1 MNPEDFDK
9 LYEGYEKSTQLELD
23 LDDYNYSL
31 DNKTYT
37 IDIDSSAT
45 STSPSTVT
53 FGDFTTTAGDVL
65 SEEIKAEE
73 FNARLDKMEKMLGII
88 KPDEVIEEN
97 VFGEIDSNLETMAT
111 HMSATQALETLV
123 GELQA
128 ISGGTKVL
136 HQALKNIVSDMKVGV
151 YNNTK
156 EE

>member
-88 KPDEVIEEN
+88 KPDEVIEEKYPHIK
-97 VFGEIDSNLETMAT
+97 ELREKYEKELEAVMTFEYLDPKINKKT
-111 HMSATQALETLV
+111 
-123 GELQA
+123 G
-128 ISGGTKVL
+128 
-136 HQALKNIVSDMKVGV
+136 
-151 YNNTK
+151 
-156 EE
+156 